1 MRVRKRPVEVEAMLW
16 TGDNYPELTQWSNEI
31 WGYDPSG
38 GTLRI
43 HTLEGIMTANK
54 GDYIIR
60 GVLGEFYPCKP
71 EIFNSTYEVIS
82 L

>member
-1 MRVRKRPVEVEAMLW
+1 MIVRKRPIEVEAMLW
-16 TGDNYPELTQWSNEI
+16 TGDNYGEIIRWSNEI

-38 GTLRI
+38 GTLSI

-54 GDYIIR
+54 GDYIIK

-71 EIFNSTYEVIS
+71 KIFDSTYEVIS